1 MLEST
6 IDALVVE
13 NSITIND
20 SGAAI
25 NSRATT
31 NLGAINDLGRIFN
44 SWIVVGSWTN
54 LIVEKKY
61 QNLKLAGGIGGT
73 IINAQTQ

>member
-1 MLEST
+1 VNISNVNAPPMLEST

-44 SWIVVGSWTN
+44 S
-54 LIVEKKY
+54 
-61 QNLKLAGGIGGT
+61 
-73 IINAQTQ
+73 